1 MEEAFS
7 RTFWLRKQWS
17 VKKRVSIENDIKK
30 RVHLFIISI
39 NGQIKNVPSNLS
51 KRQKKDVTIMALT
64 YIQKTVHPAP
74 ISLHESDG
82 VAYFTFPLLEQTGIV
97 RHAFSTRLG
106 GASKGY
112 FGTMNFSLTR
122 GDDRDDVLENYRRM
136 AHILG
141 VDVSKMVLS
150 HQTHT
155 TNIRLVTEEDA
166 GKGIWQER
174 NYENIDGLITNV
186 PGLTLVTFFAD
197 CVPLYFVDPV
207 HHAIG
212 LSHSG
217 WKGTVHRMGQK
228 TIEAMGEA
236 FGTKPEEL
244 RVCIGPSI
252 CRDCY
257 EVSEDVADEF
267 KREFGTE
274 SCQDISSV
282 PYSLSDK
289 TMAGSQTDSA
299 QFYPWNGKSIL
310 MKKGK
315 GKYQLDLWGAN
326 RRVLLDAGILPE
338 HLAITNVCTK
348 CNPDL
353 LYSHR
358 VMGDRRGNLAAFL
371 ALK

>member
-1 MEEAFS
+1 
-7 RTFWLRKQWS
+7 
-17 VKKRVSIENDIKK
+17 
-30 RVHLFIISI
+30 
-39 NGQIKNVPSNLS
+39 
-51 KRQKKDVTIMALT
+51 MALT
-64 YIQKTVHPAP
+64 YIQKPVHPAP

-82 VAYFTFPLLEQTGIV
+82 VAYFTFPMLEQTGIV

-122 GDDRDDVLENYRRM
+122 GDDRNDVLENYRRM
-136 AHILG
+136 ARILG

-155 TNIRLVTEEDA
+155 TNIRLITEADA

-174 NYENIDGLITNV
+174 DYENIDGLITNV

-236 FGTKPEEL
+236 FGTKPADL

-257 EVSEDVADEF
+257 EISEDVADAF
-267 KREFGTE
+267 MKEFGSE
-274 SCQDISSV
+274 IVQDIS
-282 PYSLSDK
+282 D
-289 TMAGSQTDSA
+289 
-299 QFYPWNGKSIL
+299 YPWNGTSIL
-310 MKKGK
+310 MNKGN

-326 RRVLLDAGILPE
+326 QRVLLDAGILPE

-371 ALK
+371 SLK

>member
-1 MEEAFS
+1 
-7 RTFWLRKQWS
+7 
-17 VKKRVSIENDIKK
+17 
-30 RVHLFIISI
+30 
-39 NGQIKNVPSNLS
+39 
-51 KRQKKDVTIMALT
+51 MALT
-64 YIQKTVHPAP
+64 YIQKPVHPSP

-82 VAYFTFPLLEQTGIV
+82 VAYFTFPMLEQTGIV

-122 GDDRDDVLENYRRM
+122 GDNRDDVLENYRRM
-136 AHILG
+136 ARILE

-155 TNIRLVTEEDA
+155 TNIRLITEADA

-174 NYENIDGLITNV
+174 DYENIDGLITNV

-228 TIEAMGEA
+228 TIEAMGAA
-236 FGTKPEEL
+236 FNTKPEEL

-257 EVSEDVADEF
+257 EVSEDVAEAF
-267 KREFGTE
+267 GKEFGET
-274 SCQDISSV
+274 
-282 PYSLSDK
+282 
-289 TMAGSQTDSA
+289 
-299 QFYPWNGKSIL
+299 SIL
-310 MKKGK
+310 MNKGN

-326 RRVLLDAGILPE
+326 RLVLLDAGILPE
-338 HLAITNVCTK
+338 HLAVTNVCTK

-358 VMGDRRGNLAAFL
+358 VMGDKRGNLAAFL
-371 ALK
+371 SLK

>member
-1 MEEAFS
+1 
-7 RTFWLRKQWS
+7 
-17 VKKRVSIENDIKK
+17 
-30 RVHLFIISI
+30 
-39 NGQIKNVPSNLS
+39 
-51 KRQKKDVTIMALT
+51 MALT

-74 ISLHESDG
+74 ITLHESDG
-82 VAYFTFPLLEQTGIV
+82 VAYFTFPLLEQTRMV

-112 FGTMNFSLTR
+112 FSTMNFSLTR

-136 AHILG
+136 AQILG
-141 VDVSKMVLS
+141 TDVSKMVLS

-155 TNIRLVTEEDA
+155 TNIRLVTEADA
-166 GKGIWQER
+166 GKGIWRER
-174 NYENIDGLITNV
+174 DYENIDGLITNV

-207 HHAIG
+207 HRAIG

-236 FGTKPEEL
+236 FDTKPEDL

-257 EVSEDVADEF
+257 EVSEDVADAFKEEF
-267 KREFGTE
+267 
-274 SCQDISSV
+274 
-282 PYSLSDK
+282 
-289 TMAGSQTDSA
+289 QTQPTPS
-299 QFYPWNGKSIL
+299 YPWNGKSIL
-310 MKKGK
+310 MNKGN

-326 RRVLLDAGILPE
+326 RLVLLDAGILPE
-338 HLAITNVCTK
+338 HLAVTNVCTK
-348 CNPDL
+348 CNPAL

-358 VMGDRRGNLAAFL
+358 VMGDKRGNLAAFL
-371 ALK
+371 SLK

>member
-1 MEEAFS
+1 
-7 RTFWLRKQWS
+7 
-17 VKKRVSIENDIKK
+17 
-30 RVHLFIISI
+30 
-39 NGQIKNVPSNLS
+39 
-51 KRQKKDVTIMALT
+51 MALT

-74 ISLHESDG
+74 ITLHESNG
-82 VAYFTFPLLEQTGIV
+82 VAYFTFPLLDQIRMV

-122 GDDRDDVLENYRRM
+122 GDNRDDVLENYRRM
-136 AHILG
+136 AQILG
-141 VDVSKMVLS
+141 TDVSRMVLS

-155 TNIRLVTEEDA
+155 TNIRLVTEADA
-166 GKGIWQER
+166 GKGIWQVR
-174 NYENIDGLITNV
+174 DYENIDGLITNV

-228 TIEAMGEA
+228 TVEAMGEA
-236 FGTKPEEL
+236 FGTKPEDL

-257 EVSEDVADEF
+257 EVSEDVADAF
-267 KREFGTE
+267 KEEFGAE
-274 SCQDISSV
+274 IRQDISVDLFSS
-282 PYSLSDK
+282 PDK
-289 TMAGSQTDSA
+289 ITTGNQADSTLC
-299 QFYPWNGKSIL
+299 YPWNGKSIL
-310 MKKGK
+310 MNKGN
-315 GKYQLDLWGAN
+315 GQYQLDLWGAN
-326 RRVLLDAGILPE
+326 RQVLLDAGILPE
-338 HLAITNVCTK
+338 HLAMTNVCTK

-358 VMGDRRGNLAAFL
+358 VMGDKRGNLAAFL
-371 ALK
+371 SLK

>member
-1 MEEAFS
+1 
-7 RTFWLRKQWS
+7 
-17 VKKRVSIENDIKK
+17 
-30 RVHLFIISI
+30 
-39 NGQIKNVPSNLS
+39 
-51 KRQKKDVTIMALT
+51 MALT
-64 YIQKTVHPAP
+64 YIQKTVHPAQ
-74 ISLHESDG
+74 ITLHELNG
-82 VAYFTFPLLEQTGIV
+82 VAYFSFPLLDQTRMV

-122 GDDRDDVLENYRRM
+122 GDNRDDVLENYRRM
-136 AHILG
+136 AQILG
-141 VDVSKMVLS
+141 TDVSKMVLS

-155 TNIRLVTEEDA
+155 TNIRLVTEADA
-166 GKGIWQER
+166 GKGIWRER
-174 NYENIDGLITNV
+174 DYENIDGLITNV

-207 HHAIG
+207 HRAIG

-236 FGTKPEEL
+236 FGTKPEDL

-257 EVSEDVADEF
+257 EVSQDVADAF
-267 KREFGTE
+267 KEEFGAE
-274 SCQDISSV
+274 ISRDISAGLHS
-282 PYSLSDK
+282 SSDK
-289 TMAGSQTDSA
+289 ITSGTQADSTSC
-299 QFYPWNGKSIL
+299 YPWNGKSIL
-310 MKKGK
+310 MNKGN

-326 RRVLLDAGILPE
+326 RLVLLDAGILPE
-338 HLAITNVCTK
+338 HLAVTNVCTK
-348 CNPDL
+348 CNPEL

-358 VMGDRRGNLAAFL
+358 VMGDKRGNLAAFL
-371 ALK
+371 SLK

>member
-1 MEEAFS
+1 
-7 RTFWLRKQWS
+7 
-17 VKKRVSIENDIKK
+17 
-30 RVHLFIISI
+30 
-39 NGQIKNVPSNLS
+39 
-51 KRQKKDVTIMALT
+51 MALT

-74 ISLHESDG
+74 ITLHELNG
-82 VAYFTFPLLEQTGIV
+82 VAYFSFPLLDQTRMV

-112 FGTMNFSLTR
+112 FSTMNFSLTR
-122 GDDRDDVLENYRRM
+122 GDNRDDVLENYRRM
-136 AHILG
+136 AQILG
-141 VDVSKMVLS
+141 TDVSKMVLS

-155 TNIRLVTEEDA
+155 TNIRLVTEADA
-166 GKGIWQER
+166 GKGIWRER
-174 NYENIDGLITNV
+174 DYENIDGLITNV

-207 HHAIG
+207 HRAIG

-236 FGTKPEEL
+236 FDTKPEDL

-257 EVSEDVADEF
+257 EVSEDVADAFKEEF
-267 KREFGTE
+267 
-274 SCQDISSV
+274 
-282 PYSLSDK
+282 
-289 TMAGSQTDSA
+289 QTQSTPS
-299 QFYPWNGKSIL
+299 YPWNGKSIL
-310 MKKGK
+310 MNKGN

-326 RRVLLDAGILPE
+326 RLVLLDAGILPE
-338 HLAITNVCTK
+338 HLAVTNVCTK
-348 CNPDL
+348 CNPAL

-358 VMGDRRGNLAAFL
+358 VMGDKRGNLAAFL
-371 ALK
+371 SLK

>member
-1 MEEAFS
+1 
-7 RTFWLRKQWS
+7 
-17 VKKRVSIENDIKK
+17 
-30 RVHLFIISI
+30 
-39 NGQIKNVPSNLS
+39 
-51 KRQKKDVTIMALT
+51 MAPT

-74 ISLHESDG
+74 ITLHELNG
-82 VAYFTFPLLEQTGIV
+82 VAYFSFPLLEQTRMV

-112 FGTMNFSLTR
+112 FSTMNFSLTR
-122 GDDRDDVLENYRRM
+122 GDNRDDVLENYRRM
-136 AHILG
+136 AQILG
-141 VDVSKMVLS
+141 TDVSKMVLS

-155 TNIRLVTEEDA
+155 TNIRLVTEADA
-166 GKGIWQER
+166 GKGIWRER
-174 NYENIDGLITNV
+174 DYENIDGLITNV

-207 HHAIG
+207 HRAIG

-236 FGTKPEEL
+236 FGTKPEDL

-257 EVSEDVADEF
+257 EVSQDVADAF
-267 KREFGTE
+267 KEEFGAE
-274 SCQDISSV
+274 ISRDISAGLHS
-282 PYSLSDK
+282 SSDK
-289 TMAGSQTDSA
+289 ITSGTQTQSTPS
-299 QFYPWNGKSIL
+299 YPWNGKSIL
-310 MKKGK
+310 MNKGN

-326 RRVLLDAGILPE
+326 RLVLLDAGILPE
-338 HLAITNVCTK
+338 HLAVTNVCTK
-348 CNPDL
+348 CNPEL

-358 VMGDRRGNLAAFL
+358 VMGDKRGNLAAFL
-371 ALK
+371 SLK